1 MKHVKTSAVVVGAGV
16 ILAACGSTAT
26 AISSPSTS
34 VASATS
40 SSAANATG
48 RLGNRA
54 AIPGTS
60 GTIASVTGTTL
71 EVQNP
76 TTGQTTVTYSSST
89 VLTKT
94 IASTASAVIAGVCVN
109 ALGTPTATGSSTSTS
124 FFGRPVTATTVTV
137 SQPVNGSCTSA
148 AGAGGFGGRRFP
160 GGAGGGVPA
169 NGATGPARFP
179 GAAKFATASGIV
191 TSVANGVAEV
201 SATNRASGSTVSIPV
216 TLTSATTY
224 LQNTTATATD
234 LVVGQCARA
243 VGTMNS
249 IGAVAATRISISAPT
264 ANGCTTRGRFGFG
277 ATSGGT
283 LG

>member
-1 MKHVKTSAVVVGAGV
+1 MKYIKTSAVAVGAGV
-16 ILAACGSTAT
+16 MLAACGTTAT

-34 VASATS
+34 VASATA

-48 RLGNRA
+48 GLGKRA
-54 AIPGTS
+54 AAPGTS

-94 IASTASAVIAGVCVN
+94 VASTVSALVTGVCVN

-124 FFGRPVTATTVTV
+124 FFGRPVTASTVTV
-137 SQPVNGSCTSA
+137 SQPVNGSCTA
-148 AGAGGFGGRRFP
+148 AAGFGGRRFP
-160 GGAGGGVPA
+160 GRAGGGGPA
-169 NGATGPARFP
+169 NGATGRSRFP
-179 GAAKFATASGIV
+179 GAANFATASGRV
-191 TSVANGVAEV
+191 TAVANGVAEV
-201 SATNRASGSTVSIPV
+201 SATNRATGSAVSIPL
-216 TLTSATTY
+216 TLTSSTTY

-264 ANGCTTRGRFGFG
+264 ANGCVTTGRFGFG
-277 ATSGGT
+277 STPGGT